1 MTKKSLYIVPN
12 NFYSWSDYI
21 QTMEEEE
28 GKVIIRH
35 ESEMAPLRHRVLA
48 KEGKQYMMTTLLSY
62 ENGDVEP
69 VVGAATVSAETP
81 LLEKYVRQA
90 RVASG
95 INGMMVD
102 YERYSYAYVNYEVSG
117 ILGLRHLMKS
127 PRIFRMVQFNEDWVA
142 TKEGFYVE
150 TDVPYVKSDGTKVRG
165 VYHLLKKQVVN
176 GHTFYDDDGSIRE
189 ANDPLLKKLRAKVF
203 VYEDI
208 AATSTPG
215 QEKNGQVTLACTN
228 LKGFDPVAHHNL
240 MTCGAFANMVQ
251 EYSNE
256 KLSSKQLAQA
266 AARMSQYKA
275 PARTTRPLTGICIL
289 MQKVSDET
297 GNEYEDGLLR
307 ISAEMVADAFSDDD
321 FAVLPQ
327 AIDGATIQC
336 RPLWMTKGLGKVVPQ
351 KFLQMYLEEHKV
363 KVEFIFQDEL
373 EDNDQAAF
381 NDAVLRRKGKFA
393 ELTDDEKE
401 DGYLSKAVAI
411 LPSRYP
417 ELGAVD
423 ESWLLEQI
431 EVLEDLNAYKAPTDL
446 RYPLTGL
453 NILDMSHATRELEDE
468 ANASTQ
474 LLQTAMIT
482 DPKATKKFFVEKS
495 RKAINSI
502 MEEYLVEE
510 GRNPMAGEFDGNL
523 QLLAS
528 RIFPEFIRKQ
538 WAPTFQDQLNKQI
551 EGWVHRLA
559 RLNMPV
565 DGAYQ
570 KIIPDC
576 SHEHGI
582 DLLGYDAETG
592 ECEVFAP
599 SLRGIDRAVGVKYP
613 KCGVSE
619 FGKFIP
625 VTLEELVLRAD
636 EAKARGEINE
646 DQYFMIVHELSQLHK
661 GNIMVP
667 CIESLKALLAGM
679 DFDGDALIVFTDEE
693 LVNIFW
699 NVLPEAVVISSDEE
713 FFEMRE
719 AQTVTHA
726 R

>member
-1 MTKKSLYIVPN
+1 MTKKSLYYIPAG
-12 NFYSWSDYI
+12 FYSWSDYI

-28 GKVIIRH
+28 GKVVVRH

-48 KEGKQYMMTTLLSY
+48 KEGKQYMMTTLLVA
-62 ENGDVEP
+62 ENGEVEP

-81 LLEKYVRQA
+81 LLEKFVCQA

-95 INGMMVD
+95 ITGTMVD
-102 YERYSYAYVNYEVSG
+102 YERYSYAHINYEVSG

-127 PRIFRMVQFNEDWVA
+127 PKVFRMVQFNEDWIAV
-142 TKEGFYVE
+142 KESFFVE
-150 TDVPYVKSDGTKVRG
+150 TDVPYVKPDGTKVRG

-176 GHTFYDDDGSIRE
+176 GHTFYDGDGNIRE
-189 ANDPLLKKLRAKVF
+189 SDDPLLKKLRAKIF

-228 LKGFDPVAHHNL
+228 LKGFDPVAHHDL
-240 MTCGAFANMVQ
+240 MTCGAFSNIVR
-251 EYSNE
+251 EYDGK

-327 AIDGATIQC
+327 AVDGATIQC

-351 KFLQMYLEEHKV
+351 KFLQFYLREHKV
-363 KVEFIFQDEL
+363 KVEFVFQDEL
-373 EDNDQAAF
+373 KDGDQAAF
-381 NDAVLRRKGKFA
+381 NDAVLRRKGRFA
-393 ELTDDEKE
+393 ELTESEKKE
-401 DGYLSKAVAI
+401 GYLSKAVAI
-411 LPSRYP
+411 LPSRYS
-417 ELGAVD
+417 ELD
-423 ESWLLEQI
+423 EADENWLMEQI

-453 NILDMSHATRELEDE
+453 NILDMSHAAKELEDE

-482 DPKATKKFFVEKS
+482 NPEATKKFFVEKS
-495 RKAINSI
+495 RRAIDSI

-510 GRNPMAGEFDGNL
+510 GRDPMAGEFDGNL

-528 RIFPEFIRKQ
+528 RIFPEFIRGQ

-565 DGAYQ
+565 NGAYQ

-582 DLLGYDAETG
+582 DLLDYNAETG
-592 ECEVFAP
+592 ECEVYAP
-599 SLRGIDRAVGVKYP
+599 SLKDIDRAVGVKYP
-613 KCGVSE
+613 KCGVGE
-619 FGKFIP
+619 FGKFTP
-625 VTLEELVLRAD
+625 VPLEELVIRAD
-636 EAKARGEINE
+636 VAKDRGEINE
-646 DQYFMIVHELSQLHK
+646 EQFFMIVHELKQFNK

-667 CIESLKALLAGM
+667 CIESLKNLLAGM

-699 NVLPEAVVISSDEE
+699 EIIPEAVVISSDEE
-713 FFEMRE
+713 FFEKKE
-719 AQTVTHA
+719 TTKA
-726 R
+726 

>member
-1 MTKKSLYIVPN
+1 MAKKSLYHVPAG
-12 NFYSWSDYI
+12 FYSWPDYI

-28 GKVIIRH
+28 GKVVIRH

-48 KEGKQYMMTTLLSY
+48 KEGKQYMMTTLLAY

-81 LLEKYVRQA
+81 LLEKFVVQA

-95 INGMMVD
+95 ITGLMVD
-102 YERYSYAYVNYEVSG
+102 YERYSYAYINYEVSG

-127 PRIFRMVQFNEDWVA
+127 PKIFRMVQFNESWVA

-150 TDVPYVKSDGTKVRG
+150 TDVPYVKSDGTKVKG
-165 VYHLLKKQVVN
+165 VYHLLKKEVVS
-176 GHTFYDDDGSIRE
+176 GYFFYDENGNIRDSE
-189 ANDPLLKKLRAKVF
+189 DPVLKKQRAKIF
-203 VYEDI
+203 VYEDA

-240 MTCGAFANMVQ
+240 MTCGAFSNMIQ
-251 EYSNE
+251 EYDNK

-275 PARTTRPLTGICIL
+275 PARTTRALTGICIL
-289 MQKVSDET
+289 MQKVSDEK

-307 ISAEMVADAFSDDD
+307 ISAEMVADAMSDDD

-327 AIDGATIQC
+327 AVDGATIQC

-351 KFLQMYLEEHKV
+351 KFLQMYLEEHKI
-363 KVEFIFQDEL
+363 KVEFVFQDEL
-373 EDNDQAAF
+373 KDGDQTAF
-381 NDAVLRRKGKFA
+381 NDAVLRRKGRFA

-401 DGYLSKAVAI
+401 DGYLFKAVAI
-411 LPSRYP
+411 LPSAYR
-417 ELGAVD
+417 ELGETD
-423 ESWLLEQI
+423 EGWLLEQI

-453 NILDMSHATRELEDE
+453 NILDMSHAAKELENE

-474 LLQTAMIT
+474 LLQTAMIA
-482 DPKATKKFFVEKS
+482 DPEATKKFFIEKS

-502 MEEYLVEE
+502 MEKYLIEE
-510 GRNPMAGEFDGNL
+510 GRDPMAGEFDGNL

-528 RIFPEFIRKQ
+528 RIFPEFIRGQ

-565 DGAYQ
+565 NGAYQ

-582 DLLGYDAETG
+582 DLLGYNAETG

-599 SLRGIDRAVGVKYP
+599 SLKGISRAVGVKYP
-613 KCGVSE
+613 KCGVGE
-619 FGKFIP
+619 FGKFVP
-625 VTLEELVLRAD
+625 VALEELVLRAD
-636 EAKARGEINE
+636 NAKARGEIDE
-646 DQYFMIVHELSQLHK
+646 DQYFMIIHELSQLHK

-679 DFDGDALIVFTDEE
+679 DFDGDALIVFTDED

-713 FFEMRE
+713 FFEKK
-719 AQTVTHA
+719 AA
-726 R
+726 KA